1 MKVVVTGLRGFPN
14 IQGGIETHC
23 EELFPRLANLG
34 CNIIVVRRSCFVE
47 ENPPMLSYKGV
58 KFKDLKAPKIPGLE
72 AAIHTLKSVIY
83 AYKIKADIIHIHAI
97 GPAIAIPLAKV
108 LGLTVVVTHHGPDYN
123 RQKWSSFAKF
133 ILKIGEFFAAKFAD
147 KIIVISTVID
157 DILKKEYNRHDSI
170 LIYNGITSQI
180 KITTTNFI
188 KELGLTDRKYILA
201 VGRFV
206 EEKRFD
212 KLINAYK
219 NLQNKDYKLVIAGD
233 ADHITYYSN
242 KLKQLAQANG
252 VILTG
257 MIKGEK
263 LAELYTHANLF
274 VLPSSHEGLPIT
286 LLEAM
291 SYELK
296 VLASNIP
303 ANLAVALPSDCY
315 FDLNQEKALEVEID
329 KQLNNQIIQKKYNL
343 SKYNWDTIANQTLDV
358 YRSICQD

>member
-1 MKVVVTGLRGFPN
+1 
-14 IQGGIETHC
+14 
-23 EELFPRLANLG
+23 
-34 CNIIVVRRSCFVE
+34 
-47 ENPPMLSYKGV
+47 MLSYKGV

-188 KELGLTDRKYILA
+188 KELGLTDRKI
-201 VGRFV
+201 
-206 EEKRFD
+206 
-212 KLINAYK
+212 
-219 NLQNKDYKLVIAGD
+219 
-233 ADHITYYSN
+233 
-242 KLKQLAQANG
+242 
-252 VILTG
+252 
-257 MIKGEK
+257 
-263 LAELYTHANLF
+263 
-274 VLPSSHEGLPIT
+274 
-286 LLEAM
+286 
-291 SYELK
+291 
-296 VLASNIP
+296 
-303 ANLAVALPSDCY
+303 Y
-315 FDLNQEKALEVEID
+315 FSCRPL
-329 KQLNNQIIQKKYNL
+329 
-343 SKYNWDTIANQTLDV
+343 
-358 YRSICQD
+358 R